1 MMCLDNVRYFKVGK
15 AMIFEFN
22 TTYKLLKKFGFKPY
36 HKRKRFKDP
45 RLLYCRRFYLIYEI
59 DIVDIVEDPEKYLE
73 ITEIEEWRELI
84 LGVSY
89 L

>member
-1 MMCLDNVRYFKVGK
+1 MCSVRYRYFKVGK

-22 TTYKLLKKFGFKPY
+22 TTFKLVKKFGFKPY
-36 HKRKRFKDP
+36 HKRKKLRDP
-45 RLLYCRRFYLIYEI
+45 RLLYCHRFFLLCETGYR
-59 DIVDIVEDPEKYLE
+59 VEDPEKYLE
-73 ITEIEEWRELI
+73 ITETDEWRELI

>member
-1 MMCLDNVRYFKVGK
+1 MFSEVRYFKVGK
-15 AMIFEFN
+15 GMIFEFN
-22 TTYKLLKKFGFKPY
+22 TTYKLVKKFGFKPY

-45 RLLYCRRFYLIYEI
+45 RLLYCSRFFLLCETGYR
-59 DIVDIVEDPEKYLE
+59 VEDPEKYLE
-73 ITEIEEWRELI
+73 ITETDEWRELI

>member
-1 MMCLDNVRYFKVGK
+1 MMFSDKVRYFKVGK

-22 TTYKLLKKFGFKPY
+22 TTYKLVKKFGFKPY
-36 HKRKRFKDP
+36 HKKKRLRDP
-45 RLLYCRRFYLIYEI
+45 RLLYCRRFFLLCETGYR
-59 DIVDIVEDPEKYLE
+59 VEDPEKYLE
-73 ITEIEEWRELI
+73 ITETDEWRELI

>member
-1 MMCLDNVRYFKVGK
+1 MMCSDKVRYFKVGK

-22 TTYKLLKKFGFKPY
+22 TTYKLLKRLGFKPY

-45 RLLYCRRFYLIYEI
+45 KLLYCRRFYLFYEI
-59 DIVDIVEDPEKYLE
+59 DIVEDPEKYLE
-73 ITEIEEWRELI
+73 ITKIEEWRELI

>member
-1 MMCLDNVRYFKVGK
+1 MTCSDKVRYFKVGK

-22 TTYKLLKKFGFKPY
+22 TTFKLVKKFGFKPY

-45 RLLYCRRFYLIYEI
+45 RLLYRRRFFLLCETGYR
-59 DIVDIVEDPEKYLE
+59 VEDPEKYLE
-73 ITEIEEWRELI
+73 ITETDEWRELI

>member
-1 MMCLDNVRYFKVGK
+1 MMMCSDKVRYFKVGK

-22 TTYKLLKKFGFKPY
+22 TTYKLVKKFGFKPY
-36 HKRKRFKDP
+36 HKRKRFRDS
-45 RLLYCRRFYLIYEI
+45 RLLYCRRFFFLCETGYR
-59 DIVDIVEDPEKYLE
+59 VEDPEKYLE
-73 ITEIEEWRELI
+73 IREIDEWRELI